1 MVDANRRRLVQ
12 AVKLYM
18 STLDDDRTAV
28 TFPSSSPPLLS
39 SRLHP
44 HQLIQLQQLGVAAV
58 ERQQTLISSSQ
69 IYSRAETRQR
79 VVAENSASFV
89 SSQSPSICVHF
100 DLTLKLLTTLLIRM
114 YENSG
119 SVNHPAVSCCI
130 SRLIHCQRVRV
141 VLSFTVVLY

>member
-1 MVDANRRRLVQ
+1 VVDANRRRLVQ

-89 SSQSPSICVHF
+89 SSQSSICVHF
-100 DLTLKLLTTLLIRM
+100 DLTFKLYDYVANPYVRKQ
-114 YENSG
+114 
-119 SVNHPAVSCCI
+119 
-130 SRLIHCQRVRV
+130 RLSQSSDCFMLHK
-141 VLSFTVVLY
+141 